1 MIHASILP
9 TYLTLTPL
17 TPARVCA
24 PALLIS
30 ETNARRMRGGS
41 EGGGGPLEPHV
52 HGTPTP
58 PEATM
63 TTTRGEARLQVM
75 REARGGLRTAGHG

>member
-58 PEATM
+58 PEATI
-63 TTTRGEARLQVM
+63 TTTRGVYLLIVP
-75 REARGGLRTAGHG
+75 LLPLSS